1 MEGEVKEY
9 QVAALLMAIYF
20 QGLDPAETRT
30 VTRIMMESGE
40 RWTWSDE
47 GGPLGDKHSTGG
59 VGDKVSLILA
69 PLCAACGVRVPMV
82 SGRGLGHTA
91 GTLDKL
97 ETIPG
102 LRTDLEKDDYDR
114 LLREVGFAMGGQTE
128 SFAPLDRETYALRD
142 VTGTIESIPLITASI
157 MSKKLAEGLEG
168 LVLDVKWGDGAF
180 LRERERAREL
190 ARSMIEVGESF
201 GVPTEALLTD
211 MESPLG
217 RTVGHA
223 LELKEAVE
231 VLKGRDPEPRLL
243 EVTTALAERLLVL
256 TGAAPDE
263 KEAGRAVR
271 EALQGGT
278 AFDKLVAMVRAQGG
292 DPAPIEDPD
301 LLARAP
307 CRLEIRAPQD
317 AVLAGLPAR
326 RVGRLLVEL
335 GGGRR
340 TKGEEI
346 DRAVGLVFPRA
357 VGDRLAA
364 GEPWAVVHARD
375 RTGAEKARGV
385 LESIVAWSNEP
396 VPPRPAVTERLS
408 RMQ

>member
-1 MEGEVKEY
+1 VEEY

-30 VTRIMMESGE
+30 LTRIMMESGE
-40 RWTWSDE
+40 QWVWSDE
-47 GGPLGDKHSTGG
+47 GDPVGDKHSTGG

-102 LRTDLEKDDYDR
+102 LRTDLDKDDYDR
-114 LLREVGFAMGGQTE
+114 LLREVGFAMGGQTG

-157 MSKKLAEGLEG
+157 LSKKLAEGLDG

-180 LRERERAREL
+180 IRERERAEEL
-190 ARSMIEVGESF
+190 ARSMIEVAESF
-201 GVPTEALLTD
+201 GVRTEAILTD

-256 TGAAPDE
+256 TGAATAEDG
-263 KEAGRAVR
+263 ARRAVR
-271 EALQGGT
+271 TALEEGT
-278 AFDKLVAMVRAQGG
+278 AFEKLHAMVRAQGG
-292 DPAPIEDPD
+292 DPAAIEYPD
-301 LLARAP
+301 RLPQAP
-307 CRLEIRAPQD
+307 CRLEIRAPRD
-317 AVLAGLPAR
+317 AVLSGLPAR

-340 TKGEEI
+340 IKGEEI

-357 VGDRLAA
+357 LGDRLAA
-364 GEPWAVVHARD
+364 GDPWAVVHARD
-375 RTGAEKARGV
+375 QTGAEKARRV
-385 LESIVAWSNEP
+385 LESIVAWSDEP
-396 VPPRPAVTERLS
+396 VEPGPVVTARIS
-408 RMQ
+408 ARQAS

>member
-1 MEGEVKEY
+1 MKEY

-20 QGLDPAETRT
+20 QGLDPAETHAL
-30 VTRIMMESGE
+30 TRIMMESGE
-40 RWTWSDE
+40 RWTWSAE
-47 GGPLGDKHSTGG
+47 GGPVGDKHSTGG

-114 LLREVGFAMGGQTE
+114 LLREVGFAMGGQTGT
-128 SFAPLDRETYALRD
+128 FAPLDRETYALRD

-157 MSKKLAEGLEG
+157 MSKKLAEGLDG

-180 LRERERAREL
+180 LRERERAEEL

-201 GVPTEALLTD
+201 GVRTEALLTD

-256 TGAAPDE
+256 TGAAPGEDE
-263 KEAGRAVR
+263 ARRAVR
-271 EALQGGT
+271 EALEGGA
-278 AFDKLVAMVRAQGG
+278 AFAKLVAMVRAQGG
-292 DPAPIEDPD
+292 DPGPIEDPD
-301 LLARAP
+301 RLPQPP
-307 CRLEIRAPQD
+307 CRLEIEAPRD

-326 RVGRLLVEL
+326 RVGRLLIEL

-340 TKGEEI
+340 IKGEEI

-364 GEPWAVVHARD
+364 GEPWAVIHARD
-375 RTGAEKARGV
+375 RSGAEEARRV
-385 LESIVAWSNEP
+385 LESIVAWSDEP
-396 VPPRPAVTERLS
+396 VALRPAVTARIA
-408 RMQ
+408 RDR

>member
-1 MEGEVKEY
+1 VEEY

-30 VTRIMMESGE
+30 LTRIMMESGE
-40 RWTWSDE
+40 QWVWSDE
-47 GGPLGDKHSTGG
+47 GDPVGDKHSTGG

-102 LRTDLEKDDYDR
+102 LRTDLDKDDYDR
-114 LLREVGFAMGGQTE
+114 LLREVGFAMGGQTG

-157 MSKKLAEGLEG
+157 LSKKLAEGLDG

-180 LRERERAREL
+180 IRERERAEEL
-190 ARSMIEVGESF
+190 ARSMIEVAESF
-201 GVPTEALLTD
+201 GVRTEAILTD

-256 TGAAPDE
+256 SGAATAEDG
-263 KEAGRAVR
+263 ARRAVR
-271 EALQGGT
+271 TALEEGT
-278 AFDKLVAMVRAQGG
+278 AFEKLHAMVRAQGG
-292 DPAPIEDPD
+292 DPAAIEYPD
-301 LLARAP
+301 RLPQAP
-307 CRLEIRAPQD
+307 CRLEIRAPRD
-317 AVLAGLPAR
+317 AVLSGLPAR

-340 TKGEEI
+340 IKGEEI

-357 VGDRLAA
+357 LGDRLAA
-364 GEPWAVVHARD
+364 GDPWAVVHARD
-375 RTGAEKARGV
+375 QTGAEKARRV
-385 LESIVAWSNEP
+385 LESIVAWSDEP
-396 VPPRPAVTERLS
+396 VEPGPVVTARIS
-408 RMQ
+408 ARQAS